1 MNSTKIE
8 NAIIVRNKTRLEQL
22 TEKFNTKEQAKFYVQ
37 SKQKA
42 YFSKKKGGLTKSGFG
57 VNPAMLK
64 EKIQEQRTTNAFSVY
79 EEENETFYSSIDEI
93 QNELSGILKTK
104 VIDQDFL
111 SNYIFTEKDIVV
123 VVGQDGLVANT
134 AKYVNGIPIVAVN
147 PDEYRYDGV
156 LLPFSPN
163 NFMDGVHAVLNDHY
177 SRENVTM
184 AEVKLNDGQRLLAFN
199 DFFIGVSKHSSARYQ
214 ITFRD
219 IKENHSSSGIII
231 STGAGAT
238 GWMSSMFNMANG
250 MIRSFS
256 NNNTIEYNPMSRE
269 DESLLFVVREPF
281 ISKTSQAD
289 IIAGQIYFGEQLT
302 VESLMPQNGIIFSD
316 GIQSDYLE
324 FNSGSIAEIGVAK
337 EKAILVTL

>member
-1 MNSTKIE
+1 MEPVKIE

-22 TEKFNTKEQAKFYVQ
+22 TEKFNTREQAKFYVQ
-37 SKQKA
+37 SKQNA
-42 YFSKKKGGLTKSGFG
+42 YFSKKKGGLMKSGFG
-57 VNPAMLK
+57 VSPVKVK
-64 EKIQEQRTTNAFSVY
+64 EQIQEQRTTNVFSVY

-93 QNELSGILKTK
+93 QHQLSEILKTK

-147 PDEYRYDGV
+147 PDEGRYDGV
-156 LLPFSPN
+156 LLPFSPY
-163 NFMDGVHAVLNDHY
+163 NFMEGVNDVLNGVY
-177 SRENVTM
+177 NKKNVTM

-199 DFFIGVSKHSSARYQ
+199 DFFIGISSHSSSRYQ

-219 IKENHSSSGIII
+219 AKENHSSSGIIV

-250 MIRSFS
+250 MIRTFS
-256 NNNTIEYNPMSRE
+256 KGNPIEYKPISQE
-269 DESLLFVVREPF
+269 DESLLFIVREPF
-281 ISKTSQAD
+281 VSKTSQAN
-289 IIAGQIYFGEQLT
+289 IVAGQIYFGEQLT

-316 GIQSDYLE
+316 GIQSDFLE
-324 FNSGSIAEIGVAK
+324 FNSGAIAEIGVAK
-337 EKAILVTL
+337 EKAILVI